1 MKSRVR
7 LLVLC
12 AVSVLLLAAILWLAL
27 RSGWFQPNT
36 APVILPQTT
45 AALPTGGE
53 EPIGG
58 SLTAE
63 VTPQT
68 VQAVVG
74 TLVRPDSYSRS
85 LRVESFW
92 SGGSQSWNVQVW
104 QKSGLT
110 RIRMETEDGSQPV
123 RLMQSGGGFVTV
135 WQEGLFED
143 AVMYPS
149 SDPELIDALQM
160 LPTYENLLALDP
172 AQIEAAGYVK
182 LDGAWRIMA
191 TVREQP
197 TGYRMGYYISIET
210 GLLEAAER
218 WDGDTLLYRM
228 TAETADLAAPED
240 ELFRLD
246 G

>member
-1 MKSRVR
+1 
-7 LLVLC
+7 
-12 AVSVLLLAAILWLAL
+12 
-27 RSGWFQPNT
+27 
-36 APVILPQTT
+36 
-45 AALPTGGE
+45 
-53 EPIGG
+53 
-58 SLTAE
+58 
-63 VTPQT
+63 
-68 VQAVVG
+68 
-74 TLVRPDSYSRS
+74 
-85 LRVESFW
+85 
-92 SGGSQSWNVQVW
+92 
-104 QKSGLT
+104 
-110 RIRMETEDGSQPV
+110 METEDGSQPV